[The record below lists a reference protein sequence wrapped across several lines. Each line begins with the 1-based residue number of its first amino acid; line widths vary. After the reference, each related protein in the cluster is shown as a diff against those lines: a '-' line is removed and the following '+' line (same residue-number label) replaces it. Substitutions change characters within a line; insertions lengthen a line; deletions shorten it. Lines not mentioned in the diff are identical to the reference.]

1 MPSGIVRAKAPKT
14 QPLQRGRS
22 THAVDRIEA
31 MLTAAGRL
39 DGTRAFVAASHGL
52 DLLCAL
58 IRHGCQSATCLKPGV
73 RGGRG
78 EHDLVLVPDI
88 EGAAAA
94 DEAIRTAH
102 CALAPSGR
110 VVMGV
115 AGDALGLS
123 RRLRLNGFRSV
134 RTRVFSGY
142 TIVTAEAG
150 RIA

>member
-1 MPSGIVRAKAPKT
+1 MPSGIVTAKALKS
-14 QPLQRGRS
+14 QPLQRGGATR
-22 THAVDRIEA
+22 TVDRTA
-31 MLTAAGRL
+31 VMLAAAGPL
-39 DGTRAFVAASHGL
+39 DGTRAFVAANHGL

-58 IRHGCQSATCLKPGV
+58 IRQGCQSATCLKPGV
-73 RGGRG
+73 RADRG

-88 EGAAAA
+88 EGSAAA

-102 CALAPSGR
+102 RALAPSGR

-123 RRLRLNGFRSV
+123 RRLRLNGFRTV
-134 RTRVFSGY
+134 RTRAFPGY
-142 TIVTAEAG
+142 TVVTAEAG